1 MLINSENGVIELKTF
16 NTRLYRGMSLD
27 QLKQTD
33 FYKEKY
39 HNMWDV
45 KTGYFWYYFKH
56 IEVLVYQL
64 SFSLCFFE
72 DHLQIIHMNTWEN
85 GDAKDWNEWTE
96 KKEMNVFHR
105 NNTFLI
111 QILEMLP
118 TQKKKKPYPSCTFKF
133 PWGDIWSVYD
143 PRSASSLMGINF
155 NEEEKQI
162 KNNL

>member
-1 MLINSENGVIELKTF
+1 MLINSENGVIELETF
-16 NTRLYRGMSLD
+16 NTRLYRGMSPD

-33 FYKEKY
+33 FYKGKY

-56 IEVLVYQL
+56 IEVLGYQL
-64 SFSLCFFE
+64 SFSLCFFK
-72 DHLQIIHMNTWEN
+72 DQLDIIHMNTWEN

-96 KKEMNVFHR
+96 EKEMNVFHR

-133 PWGDIWSVYD
+133 PWGDVWSVYD
-143 PRSASSLMGINF
+143 PRSAASLMGINF

-162 KNNL
+162 